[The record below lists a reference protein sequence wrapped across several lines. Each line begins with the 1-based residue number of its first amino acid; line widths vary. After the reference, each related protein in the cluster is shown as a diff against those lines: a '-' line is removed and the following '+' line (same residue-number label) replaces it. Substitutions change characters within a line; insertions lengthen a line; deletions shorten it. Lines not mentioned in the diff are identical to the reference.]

1 MKVYYSVTVSVYT
14 NGKRSMHITGT
25 KAAEKKPE
33 NTSQF
38 LNDKNVY
45 VLWYDSYEEAEASMK
60 GEM

>member
-1 MKVYYSVTVSVYT
+1 MKVFYSVTVLVYH
-14 NGKRSMHITGT
+14 NGKRSMHITAT

-33 NTSQF
+33 NTSEY
-38 LNDKNVY
+38 LKDKNVY